1 MLFGLAT
8 RFGMMNAQMK
18 SFMDGTGGL
27 WGSGALVGKPA
38 GCFVSVGTQGGGM
51 ETTALTFVTQ
61 CTHHGMVFVV
71 RASLDT
77 IWFPCCPRCAQS
89 HGSRESR
96 SELLTASSG
105 HSVHDSREAVVSHRY
120 TLSAVSASC
129 DTKRLSP
136 HRVVFVGCGVGVR
149 KVTMRACPG
158 VCMHGPQPLGY
169 SFGGEM
175 FSNDSV
181 HGGSP
186 WGAGTFAGADGSR
199 QPSDYELEL
208 ARHQG
213 KTFAATTL
221 KLAA

>member
-1 MLFGLAT
+1 MATNKQVFIVYYSMYGHQAKMAAAIKEGVDSCDGVEGVLYQVAETLSEEALGKMGAPPKNAEIPVLDPNDLAKADGVLFGLAT

-27 WGSGALVGKPA
+27 WSSGALTGKPA

-61 CTHHGMVFVV
+61 CTHHGMVFVP
-71 RASLDT
+71 
-77 IWFPCCPRCAQS
+77 I
-89 HGSRESR
+89 
-96 SELLTASSG
+96 
-105 HSVHDSREAVVSHRY
+105 
-120 TLSAVSASC
+120 
-129 DTKRLSP
+129 
-136 HRVVFVGCGVGVR
+136 
-149 KVTMRACPG
+149 
-158 VCMHGPQPLGY
+158 GY

-175 FSNDSV
+175 FSVDSV
-181 HGGSP
+181 HGGSA